1 MQFGIDNKYKGAK
14 GITFQGH
21 SNALDQQNFLGVAK
35 SLPKFARTQKQFIFQ
50 VRDNNHIRWCYE
62 KQFAQ
67 IEPQNRLLIILELV
81 TYIGSLLLN
90 TNAYNRVP
98 RGVNNIDSEWKKPT
112 RSPPLSQKSPFKL
125 ERKGMVFYSFFWIDV
140 ANLEQKRLNFLST
153 SYAISHTW
161 LAWNNWD
168 ASWGLYDKR
177 SSVQLV

>member
-1 MQFGIDNKYKGAK
+1 MQFEIDNKYKGAK
-14 GITFQGH
+14 DITFQEH
-21 SNALDQQNFLGVAK
+21 SNALDQQNLLGVAK

-98 RGVNNIDSEWKKPT
+98 RGVNNIDSE
-112 RSPPLSQKSPFKL
+112 
-125 ERKGMVFYSFFWIDV
+125 
-140 ANLEQKRLNFLST
+140 
-153 SYAISHTW
+153 
-161 LAWNNWD
+161 
-168 ASWGLYDKR
+168 
-177 SSVQLV
+177 